1 MGIAAS
7 DRPIGLVTGAN
18 RGLGLETSNQLRAQ
32 GFRVVLTSRKES
44 AGIAAARKLDPDGKD
59 VVYHQLD
66 VTDRQSISAL
76 AGDLPSLASR
86 LDVLVNNAGIGSWGA
101 DRRQSIRTI
110 ETNYFGSR
118 DVTDALLPFIPH
130 GGRIVMVSSG
140 LGELSYLS
148 RDLRSKF
155 ADPSLTRDSLDTLVA
170 SYMSALESGDDK
182 AGDVEGFTQ
191 CAHPHL
197 GSRPFISGDSSQ
209 LSLPGLGAHRHGRPR
224 GNAERPGRRSVN
236 CSRRD
241 AAGRHDRR
249 ILPRREENPLVK
261 LGSQSRRGPLGSA
274 STPSTI

>member
-7 DRPIGLVTGAN
+7 DRPTALVTGAN
-18 RGLGLETSNQLRAQ
+18 RGLGLETSNQLHAQ

-44 AGIAAARKLDPDGKD
+44 AGIAAARKLDPDGKG

-76 AGDLPSLASR
+76 AGDLPSLAPR

-118 DVTDALLPFIPH
+118 DVTDALLPFIPG
-130 GGRIVMVSSG
+130 GGRVVMVSSG

-155 ADPSLTRDSLDTLVA
+155 ADPSLTRDSLDALVA
-170 SYMSALESGDDK
+170 SYVSALESGE
-182 AGDVEGFTQ
+182 AQ
-191 CAHPHL
+191 
-197 GSRPFISGDSSQ
+197 GSGWPSAYSVSKVA
-209 LSLPGLGAHRHGRPR
+209 LNSLTRILARDLASRGIRVNSVCPGWVRTDMGGRGAS
-224 GNAERPGRRSVN
+224 RSVPVGAR
-236 CSRRD
+236 SIVLGVMLPDDVTGGFFRD
-241 AAGRHDRR
+241 GKK
-249 ILPRREENPLVK
+249 ILW
-261 LGSQSRRGPLGSA
+261 
-274 STPSTI
+274 

>member
-7 DRPIGLVTGAN
+7 DRPTALVTGAN
-18 RGLGLETSNQLRAQ
+18 RGLGLETSNQLHAQ
-32 GFRVVLTSRKES
+32 GFLVILTSRKES

-76 AGDLPSLASR
+76 AGDLPSLAPR

-118 DVTDALLPFIPH
+118 DVTDALLPFIPR

-182 AGDVEGFTQ
+182 AGGWPSAYSVSKVSLNALTRILARD
-191 CAHPHL
+191 L
-197 GSRPFISGDSSQ
+197 SSRGIRVNSVC
-209 LSLPGLGAHRHGRPR
+209 PGWVRTDMGGRGAT
-224 GNAERPGRRSVN
+224 RSVPVGAR
-236 CSRRD
+236 SIVLGVMLPDDTTGGFFRD
-241 AAGRHDRR
+241 GKK
-249 ILPRREENPLVK
+249 IPW
-261 LGSQSRRGPLGSA
+261 
-274 STPSTI
+274 